1 MKTVQMAPGYM
12 VQYDRN
18 TCSVDMQTFDR
29 TNYRA
34 FSEKHSFHFFNLTMA
49 DIARDL
55 SRYFGTRIVVQD
67 DKLAK
72 THFYAYFT
80 NNETLEQILYAMNT
94 DKKMKIKSSDGVIYL
109 SSR

>member
-1 MKTVQMAPGYM
+1 MARWSSSL
-12 VQYDRN
+12 VL
-18 TCSVDMQTFDR
+18 TAIFD
-29 TNYRA
+29 
-34 FSEKHSFHFFNLTMA
+34 KHSFHFFNLTMA

-80 NNETLEQILYAMNT
+80 NNETLEQILSAMNT